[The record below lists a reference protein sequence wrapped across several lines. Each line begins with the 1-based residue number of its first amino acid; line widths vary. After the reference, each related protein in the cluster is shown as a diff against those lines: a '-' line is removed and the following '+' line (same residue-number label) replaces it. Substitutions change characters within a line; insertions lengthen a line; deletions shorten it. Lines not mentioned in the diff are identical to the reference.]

1 MRELRKSQYQRVSI
15 KYSVI
20 CATSG
25 LVMAFALAAMIFSL
39 LGSSFG
45 EILTNRLFREPIM
58 VAVAALFAAA
68 SALGLF
74 AGNLIYRVGAQ
85 SSRIWLIGVT
95 LAWSCMLISVL
106 AGGSIN
112 FLNEMNGT
120 FGAVAAFQGYVFAPV
135 VWVVLVGCLP
145 ATVLGLLYAASVR
158 KALSES

>member
-15 KYSVI
+15 KYSII

-25 LVMAFALAAMIFSL
+25 LVMAVALATMIFSL

-45 EILTNRLFREPIM
+45 EILTDRLFREPIM
-58 VAVAALFAAA
+58 VAVGALFAAA

-74 AGNLIYRVGAQ
+74 AGNLLYRFGAQ
-85 SSRIWLIGVT
+85 SSRIWLVGVV
-95 LAWSCMLISVL
+95 LAWSCMLISTL

-112 FLNEMNGT
+112 FVNEMNDT
-120 FGAVAAFQGYVFAPV
+120 FGTAKGFQDYVFAPV

-145 ATVLGLLYAASVR
+145 ATVLGLLYAGSVR